1 MSEQLQ
7 ALIAAAGSAANAR
20 RWHDAE
26 RLWSQVRA
34 LDPGNVQALFSLGV
48 HAHQRGDARGALEL
62 LEAAR
67 AAAPGDPMLAL
78 TLAVVHRDLGDA
90 AQEWAAIHAALA
102 LDAYFLPALLA
113 KAEFLERE
121 RRARAAAGVFRDA
134 LKVAPSEPQWPPA
147 LRRRLAHARDMV
159 ARDTAEL
166 EAFLAHAVAA
176 PRQAVAPAA
185 GGRWDEAVS
194 ILAGRTRPYPSE
206 CNQLHVPRLPAQP
219 FYDRDLFPWIP
230 ALEASTDAI
239 RGELEALVAGQ
250 LDGFQPYIAFRAD
263 QPVNQ
268 WQALNHSRDWSSF
281 HLWAHGEPVAENIAR
296 CPATAAALAA
306 VDAVS
311 IAGLCPN
318 AMFSALA
325 PHTHIPPHTGET
337 NARLVAHL
345 PLVVPPDCSFRVGY
359 DRRGWE
365 PGRVFVFD
373 DTIEHEARNDSDALR
388 VVLIFDVWNPL
399 LSLEER
405 AMVETLARAMRDY
418 RSAGDT

>member
-1 MSEQLQ
+1 
-7 ALIAAAGSAANAR
+7 
-20 RWHDAE
+20 
-26 RLWSQVRA
+26 
-34 LDPGNVQALFSLGV
+34 
-48 HAHQRGDARGALEL
+48 
-62 LEAAR
+62 
-67 AAAPGDPMLAL
+67 
-78 TLAVVHRDLGDA
+78 
-90 AQEWAAIHAALA
+90 
-102 LDAYFLPALLA
+102 
-113 KAEFLERE
+113 
-121 RRARAAAGVFRDA
+121 
-134 LKVAPSEPQWPPA
+134 
-147 LRRRLAHARDMV
+147 MV

-176 PRQAVAPAA
+176 PRQTVAPAA

-230 ALEASTDAI
+230 ALEAGTDAI
-239 RGELEALVAGQ
+239 RCELEALVAGQ

-296 CPATAAALAA
+296 CPATAAALAE

-388 VVLIFDVWNPL
+388 VVLIFDVWNPH
-399 LSLEER
+399 LSEAER
-405 AMVETLARAMRDY
+405 ALVTEMLRARNEFQAM
-418 RSAGDT
+418 DTAPGAE